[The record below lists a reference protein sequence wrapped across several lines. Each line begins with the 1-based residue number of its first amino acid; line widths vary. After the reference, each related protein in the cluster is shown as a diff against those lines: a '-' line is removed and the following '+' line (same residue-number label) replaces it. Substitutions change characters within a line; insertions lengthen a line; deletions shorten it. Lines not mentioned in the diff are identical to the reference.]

1 MSPVI
6 PHFSN
11 ECLQNIDTNE
21 SVWPSYDKNILFED
35 KIKIVVQI
43 NGKKRSLIETKA
55 GISEEN
61 VLELINNDKTLLKY
75 LNKAK
80 IKRKIYVKDKLINL
94 II

>member
-11 ECLQNIDTNE
+11 ECLQILTSKENT
-21 SVWPSYDKNILFED
+21 WPSYDENILYED

-43 NGKKRSLIETKA
+43 NGKKRSLLETKP

-75 LNKAK
+75 LNKQ
-80 IKRKIYVKDKLINL
+80 KLKEKFT
-94 II
+94 